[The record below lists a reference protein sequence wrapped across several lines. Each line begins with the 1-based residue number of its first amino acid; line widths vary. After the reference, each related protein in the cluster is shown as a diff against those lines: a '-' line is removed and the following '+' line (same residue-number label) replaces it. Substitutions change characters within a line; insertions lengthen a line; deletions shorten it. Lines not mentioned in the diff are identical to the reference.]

1 MLKFT
6 EKLRLATKFVLSL
19 GSILSAIFA
28 IFAIF
33 AICAIVILSQSAS
46 VKENV
51 NSQITAVI
59 QQQDKS
65 ASSSVTINELTTIID
80 ETMDLVAI
88 EVVELMFM
96 ASAGVVVIV
105 YFLFLYMIRRC
116 LADLATMFRDVST
129 GDGDLQ
135 RRIDVKGNDG
145 IDILG

>member
-105 YFLFLYMIRRC
+105 YFLFLYMIRRR

>member
-19 GSILSAIFA
+19 GSILS
-28 IFAIF
+28 AIF

>member
-19 GSILSAIFA
+19 GSILS
-28 IFAIF
+28 AIF

-105 YFLFLYMIRRC
+105 YFLFLYMIRRR